1 MKLWMNGKFYIMNKP
16 GQTATHVLTDK
27 EKIIALDQDAA
38 AIAQERNAEMVDL
51 QGGIVFPGFVDSHL
65 HLLWYAQ
72 ALDRLNL
79 YGYPT
84 KKACLEA
91 INERAAQLKDKE
103 WLFVEGYDDNNLSDS
118 TQLLTRRDLDTIS
131 DVHPI
136 LVRRIDYHTVSINTP
151 FIKEIGL
158 KRGQVFEGG
167 GMIDLDGDGIPTGV
181 LRDEASML
189 AIDQFPTESQEELE
203 RLIKLAV
210 KDLWKKGLVGAHS
223 EDLHY
228 FNGFEGTV
236 RAFRSTI
243 NEDFPFRAHLLVH
256 HRELDACLQAPQ
268 ELRTSGPFVAL
279 GAMKIF
285 YDGTVGSHTAL
296 MTKPYAGEPGNYGL
310 KFHQDDAFEHLVRQA
325 RAAQLPVAI
334 HIIGDRA
341 FQKVIHV
348 LKKYPPL
355 PGQKDRMIHTPWLRP
370 YMLDAAQN
378 MPLLFDIQPQFMSSD
393 LPWAL
398 DVLGPTFPPLAFAW
412 KTIRKKGFTVAGG
425 SDAPIEVPNP
435 FLAIHAAV
443 TRTCN
448 IDLNGKR
455 YFPEEALSIF
465 EAISLYTTG
474 SAAACGQDV
483 AHGTIEIGKAAD
495 FTVLDQDPF
504 FIDPADL
511 RSIIIRKT
519 IVNERIVF
527 EK

>member
-1 MKLWMNGKFYIMNKP
+1 MKLWMNGTFYMMNKP
-16 GQTATHVLTDK
+16 GQTVTRVLTDK
-27 EKIIALDQDAA
+27 GKIIALEEQAA
-38 AIAQERNAEMVDL
+38 AMAQEWGAERIDL
-51 QGGIVFPGFVDSHL
+51 HGGIVFPGFVDSHL
-65 HLLWYAQ
+65 HLLWYGQ

-79 YGYPT
+79 YGYST
-84 KKACLEA
+84 KKACMEA
-91 INERAAQLKDKE
+91 ITERAAQLKDGE

-118 TQLLTRRDLDTIS
+118 SQLLTRRDLDRIS

-151 FIKEIGL
+151 FIKKIGL

-167 GMIDLDGDGIPTGV
+167 GKIDLDGKGVPTGV

-189 AIDQFPTESQEELE
+189 AIDRFPSESQKELE

-210 KDLWKKGLVGAHS
+210 NDLWKKGLVGAHS

-236 RAFRSTI
+236 CAFRSTL
-243 NEDFPFRAHLLVH
+243 NENYPFRAHLLVH
-256 HRELDACLQAPQ
+256 HRELNAYLQAP
-268 ELRTSGPFVAL
+268 EALKTSDPFVAL

-285 YDGTVGSHTAL
+285 YDGTVGSHTAF
-296 MTKPYAGEPGNYGL
+296 MTEPYAGEPHNLGL
-310 KFHQDDAFEHLVRQA
+310 KFHQDDAFELLVRQA

-341 FQKVIHV
+341 FEQVIRV

-370 YMLDAAQN
+370 HMLNAAKG
-378 MPLLFDIQPQFMSSD
+378 MPLVFDIQPQFMSSD
-393 LPWAL
+393 MPWAL
-398 DVLGPTFPPLAFAW
+398 DVLGPAFPPLAFAW
-412 KTIRKKGFTVAGG
+412 KSIQKRGFTIAGG

-435 FLAIHAAV
+435 FLAIHSAV

-448 IDLNGKR
+448 TDLNGKR
-455 YFPEEALSIF
+455 YFPNEALSVF
-465 EAISLYTTG
+465 EAIALYTTG
-474 SAAACGQDV
+474 SAAACGQEE
-483 AHGTIEIGKAAD
+483 ARGTIEIGKTAD

-504 FIDPADL
+504 SLDPADL
-511 RSIIIRKT
+511 RNISVHKT